1 MKRYF
6 ITALLGLLAIT
17 GACTPAVSPETTA
30 DADVRAIEELQQGW
44 FTAFNS
50 GDLDAL
56 MAPLADDV
64 VWMQP
69 NLPARVGK
77 PAVRAFYRSVFEANH
92 FNMTFNAEEI
102 VVSGDLAFIRG
113 ASGGTRTPKPAAAAA
128 KVSIPSATGR
138 LSVKFVWLLKKQSDG
153 RWWIT
158 HNIYSSDDPTP

>member
-1 MKRYF
+1 MNIKS
-6 ITALLGLLAIT
+6 ILLLV
-17 GACTPAVSPETTA
+17 ACIVLCACSPNGSLESGA
-30 DADVRAIEELQQGW
+30 DADVRAIEELQQRW

-69 NLPARVGK
+69 NLPARIGK
-77 PAVRAFYRSVFEANH
+77 PTVRAFYRPLFEAYR
-92 FNMTFNAEEI
+92 FNTTFNAEEM

-113 ASGGTRTPKPAAAAA
+113 TNVGTRTSKSGAAAA
-128 KVSIPSATGR
+128 KVSIPSATGKFA
-138 LSVKFVWLLKKQSDG
+138 VKFVWLLRKQADG

-158 HNIYSSDDPTP
+158 HNIYSSDDPAP